1 MADRP
6 GYLDNATWAA
16 RHVERLR
23 ARSTPDSLSK
33 DEHLFL
39 LLSDIPDPTPTDT
52 RSLAALIRVE
62 RAKET
67 MRAGRGA
74 IRRAA
79 NAAAKVDRKARD
91 HERFKASGLLTM
103 VGLLNAQTGK
113 PTWNVATLLGAL
125 DALADTPVTDE
136 QRTRWTER
144 GDELLR
150 ERVKHETAPESP

>member
-16 RHVERLR
+16 RYAERLR
-23 ARSTPDSLSK
+23 AKLNSTSITT
-33 DEHLFL
+33 DEVLFL
-39 LLSDIPDPTPTDT
+39 GLTDKPDRTPVES
-52 RSLAALIRVE
+52 RALAALIRVE

-74 IRRAA
+74 IRRAV

-103 VGLLNAQTGK
+103 VGLLDAQTGK

-144 GDELLR
+144 GGELLR
-150 ERVKHETAPESP
+150 ERVKHETAPESA